1 LLFAIRHSHLAI
13 TVATRQK
20 FSLHIQRNLIAGI
33 LTIIPILVVWVV
45 LDFVFAF
52 LFSVGSP
59 IGRGLIRIIADRMPE
74 SAPLLT
80 SDIFEWLV
88 AVILALLLI
97 YGIGAAASRVIG
109 LKLIAAFEALV
120 ARIPFVQSIYSG
132 SKKLVAALRHKPDNV
147 SRVVLID
154 FPSAPTKAV
163 GLVMRTFTDAGTG
176 VETAMVYVPTAFNP
190 TAGFLEFVP
199 VANMTSLDMTMDQA
213 MAMVVSG
220 GAVSP
225 DRISTQPPPS
235 TP

>member
-1 LLFAIRHSHLAI
+1 VSEPKQF
-13 TVATRQK
+13 TP
-20 FSLHIQRNLIAGI
+20 HIQRNLIAGV
-33 LTIIPILVVWVV
+33 LTIIPILVVWIV

-59 IGRGLIRIIADRMPE
+59 VGRALIRVIADRMPE
-74 SAPLLT
+74 AAPFLT
-80 SDIFEWLV
+80 SDIFEWLM

-109 LKLIAAFEALV
+109 LKLIGMFEALV
-120 ARIPFVQSIYSG
+120 AKIPFVQAIYSG
-132 SKKLVAALRHKPDNV
+132 SKKLVGALRQKQGNV

-176 VETAMVYVPTAFNP
+176 QETAMVYVPTAFNP

-199 VANMTSLDMTMDQA
+199 VANLTNLDMSMDQA
-213 MAMVVSG
+213 MAMIVSG

-225 DRISTQPPPS
+225 DRISSQPPP
-235 TP
+235 TPY